1 MQSAPSNNPP
11 LCAAPAM
18 QSKYAG
24 GWIKRLQ
31 RAGIAERV
39 AAEMIARHGGNA
51 AREATV
57 KLNRMIDRGDI
68 VGRDL
73 WACVVH
79 AIHEERRG

>member
-1 MQSAPSNNPP
+1 VQSR
-11 LCAAPAM
+11 C
-18 QSKYAG
+18 AG

-31 RAGIAERV
+31 RDGIAERV

-57 KLNRMIDRGDI
+57 KLNHMIDRGDI

-79 AIHEERRG
+79 AIHEGRRG